1 MAEASNAEAGGGCA
15 ERAPERPSAE
25 SAPPGP
31 AISRMKLLD
40 TTVDTF
46 LEKLVA
52 AGSFQRFSDCY
63 KPFHQLQ
70 PEMTRRLHD
79 RFIAQLRT
87 SVREEVAEI
96 KAEGNLEAVLSTL
109 DAIVEEGKARE
120 EPACSG
126 TPCGA
131 GCSGRRQRTGSW
143 RWPCGPDAGSWRRCG
158 CRARPGGRPGRPCTA
173 DRRSWRPC

>member
-120 EPACSG
+120 EPAWRPSG
-126 TPCGA
+126 VPEKDM
-131 GCSGRRQRTGSW
+131 RRQLEALRLQGQA
-143 RWPCGPDAGSWRRCG
+143 RWQAWQAVHRGQEELAAVLRGPE
-158 CRARPGGRPGRPCTA
+158 
-173 DRRSWRPC
+173 